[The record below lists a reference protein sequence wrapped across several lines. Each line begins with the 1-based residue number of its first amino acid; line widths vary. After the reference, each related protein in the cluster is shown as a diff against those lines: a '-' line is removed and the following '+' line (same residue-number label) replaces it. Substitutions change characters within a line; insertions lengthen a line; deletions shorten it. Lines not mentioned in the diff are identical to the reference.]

1 MSQSDENN
9 KAKTTNPDK
18 DEPNILMLSNSN
30 ESYQIMKN
38 NRIKTERNK
47 RKKSTGKREEVKQ
60 EEVKNE
66 DDGIDE
72 NINIEVIRKRSN
84 SVKLYKKQKK
94 ERERKN
100 KLRESSKNVKMNDNI
115 FEVPGSNKNMNKKL
129 NKSSKNVREKRV
141 TFKKQRLVEI
151 IDVESYKKF
160 NEDNT
165 YQDPFDDP
173 EIARKLNQLNNNN
186 NNIKNQNMNV
196 NENEID
202 DGKERVNCSC
212 FIF

>member
-9 KAKTTNPDK
+9 KTKATNTDK
-18 DEPNILMLSNSN
+18 DEPNIMMLSNNN

-38 NRIKTERNK
+38 HRIKSERNK
-47 RKKSTGKREEVKQ
+47 RKKPTGKKEEVKQ

-72 NINIEVIRKRSN
+72 NINIDVIRKRSN

-100 KLRESSKNVKMNDNI
+100 KLRESSKNVKMNENI
-115 FEVPGSNKNMNKKL
+115 FEVQGSNKNMNKKL

-141 TFKKQRLVEI
+141 TFKKQHLVEI

-173 EIARKLNQLNNNN
+173 EFVKKLNQLNN
-186 NNIKNQNMNV
+186 NNIKNQNMND